1 MFLDVWQ
8 SCIWVHGFFLE
19 VSIINT
25 LSIFGRV
32 ERLSGI
38 ILTGLLVQIFFSPS
52 NLIWLF
58 ELILNRVVL
67 ESHV

>member
-1 MFLDVWQ
+1 M
-8 SCIWVHGFFLE
+8 E

-32 ERLSGI
+32 DRLSGI
-38 ILTGLLVQIFFSPS
+38 ILTGHLVQIFFPS

-58 ELILNRVVL
+58 ELILNRMVL

>member
-1 MFLDVWQ
+1 M
-8 SCIWVHGFFLE
+8 E

-32 ERLSGI
+32 DRLSGI
-38 ILTGLLVQIFFSPS
+38 ILTGLLVQIFFPS

-58 ELILNRVVL
+58 ELILNRMVL